1 MMTRNDARIIAE
13 ELYRLIKKDSQ
24 LLSNIVREVNEEYM
38 NSQQAAKFL
47 GVSITFLKQN
57 IKDIPHTKVGRLN
70 RFKKSSLIEY
80 INK

>member
-38 NSQQAAKFL
+38 NSHQASEFL
-47 GVSITFLKQN
+47 NVSLQFLKKN

-80 INK
+80 MNK

>member
-13 ELYRLIKKDSQ
+13 ELYRLIKKGSQ

-38 NSQQAAKFL
+38 NSHQATEFL
-47 GVSITFLKQN
+47 NVSLQFLKKN

-80 INK
+80 MNK

>member
-38 NSQQAAKFL
+38 NSHQA
-47 GVSITFLKQN
+47 SN
-57 IKDIPHTKVGRLN
+57 
-70 RFKKSSLIEY
+70 SSTYLF
-80 INK
+80 NF